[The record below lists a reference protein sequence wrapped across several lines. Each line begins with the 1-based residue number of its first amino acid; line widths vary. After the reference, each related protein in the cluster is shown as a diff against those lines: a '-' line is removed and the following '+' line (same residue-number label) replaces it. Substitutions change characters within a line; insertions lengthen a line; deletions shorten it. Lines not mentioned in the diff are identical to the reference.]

1 MFATLL
7 ESRRTVRWPI
17 GNGALSL
24 LAHTAVVSFAI
35 VFTTARP
42 DTEDGAPSGPAP
54 VERIQYAAVTP
65 RDEGARD
72 GRAGRP
78 RVARR
83 IRRVAAPT
91 EVPFTLPEPI
101 PVELGEHLEMLL
113 ASDVAAVDAD
123 LERLVVR
130 TDEFERIGDAGR
142 EKRRQ
147 AALAALAAHPA
158 GTPWHATDVERM
170 AVPFDDNPRP
180 RYPFS
185 LLSMGM
191 EGNVVVQ
198 FVVDS
203 TGAPDMRSL
212 RVLRSTHQLFTRA
225 VRAVLP
231 KLRFLPAE
239 VAGARVDVLVEQPF
253 QFSVR

>member
-7 ESRRTVRWPI
+7 ESRRVVRWPI
-17 GNGALSL
+17 GNGALSVI
-24 LAHTAVVSFAI
+24 AHAAMVTTAVTLSSVASRAENGE
-35 VFTTARP
+35 T
-42 DTEDGAPSGPAP
+42 APSAP
-54 VERIQYAAVTP
+54 IERITYATVEAP
-65 RDEGARD
+65 DPGRGA
-72 GRAGRP
+72 GP

-83 IRRVAAPT
+83 VRRVAPPA
-91 EVPFTLPEPI
+91 EV
-101 PVELGEHLEMLL
+101 PVELPPVPDLPEELSAEALTALLEH
-113 ASDVAAVDAD
+113 DFAAIDAD
-123 LERLVVR
+123 LERLVSR
-130 TDEFERIGDAGR
+130 TDEFERFGDEGLA
-142 EKRRQ
+142 RRRLE
-147 AALAALAAHPA
+147 ALARHVA

-185 LLSMGM
+185 LLSMGV

-203 TGAPDMRSL
+203 TGKAEMKSL
-212 RVLRSTHQLFTRA
+212 RIVRSTHELFTRA

-231 KLRFLPAE
+231 RLRFLPAE
-239 VAGARVDVLVEQPF
+239 VGGNKVDVLVEQPF